1 MENRIKKTTM
11 LKNKIKR
18 SIIETKEKKEKF
30 LIEQNLVK
38 SRIMMIVKSESN
50 AKNFHRLSE
59 KKQEKMMYSLLEEI
73 NYLEE
78 QGMLNE
84 QLWDF
89 LSKIFGKSFGSAVET
104 IAEPLVNTILEKIG
118 LGEYFKNFL
127 ISSLTKNPLEL
138 SKVLKSCDELTKLI
152 ANYLSEAVFMMVQND
167 KELSGGGHVF
177 LRNAL
182 GDAVQD
188 IKFVNS
194 LEKQLSTIVCESYKS
209 MSDKASN
216 VYDKLK
222 TNISDSGGEIS
233 FT

>member
-1 MENRIKKTTM
+1 M
-11 LKNKIKR
+11 LENKIKR

-38 SRIMMIVKSESN
+38 SRIMMIVESESN
-50 AKNFHRLSE
+50 AKNFHKLSE

-138 SKVLKSCDELTKLI
+138 SKALKSCDELTKLI

>member
-1 MENRIKKTTM
+1 M
-11 LKNKIKR
+11 LENKIKR

-38 SRIMMIVKSESN
+38 SRIMMIVESESN

-138 SKVLKSCDELTKLI
+138 SKALKSCDELTKLI

>member
-1 MENRIKKTTM
+1 M
-11 LKNKIKR
+11 LENKIKR

-38 SRIMMIVKSESN
+38 SRIMMIVESESN
-50 AKNFHRLSE
+50 AKNFHKLSE

-138 SKVLKSCDELTKLI
+138 SKALKSCDELTKLI

-182 GDAVQD
+182 GDAIQD